1 MEKRKKFLQSM
12 ELISGKLLFGK
23 TVLITGASRGI
34 GKAISICFAEQGAR
48 LILTGRNLADLEVVK
63 NELQKNDSPHLA
75 IYMDV
80 TNPLDIKELFDHLSK
95 EKILLDVIVNNAGIM
110 VDATL
115 QMVKLEMI
123 KDIFDTNISGTI
135 LPTQFALK
143 SFIRK
148 RKGSVIN
155 LSSIIGTNGNLGQ
168 TIYGSSKAAIIGF
181 TKSLSKEVAPLN
193 IRVNAIAPGFIDTDM
208 IKNMDEKFFEKNKSA
223 IGMKRLGKPEDV
235 AKVALFLASDLS
247 DYVTGQVIGVDGGMV
262 I

>member
-1 MEKRKKFLQSM
+1 M
-12 ELISGKLLFGK
+12 ELISGKLLSGK

-34 GKAISICFAEQGAR
+34 GKAISHCFAEQGAR
-48 LILTGRNLADLEVVK
+48 LILTGRNLDDLETVK
-63 NELQKNDSPHLA
+63 NELQTNEEPHLVFS
-75 IYMDV
+75 MDV
-80 TNPLDIKELFDHLSK
+80 TNPEGIKEVFDYLAK
-95 EKILLDVIVNNAGIM
+95 EKILLDAIVNNAGIM

-115 QMVKLEMI
+115 QMVKPDMMR
-123 KDIFDTNISGTI
+123 DIFDTNISGTI

-208 IKNMDEKFFEKNKSA
+208 IKNMDQKFFEKNKAA
-223 IGMKRLGKPEDV
+223 IGMRRLGKPEDV
-235 AKVALFLASDLS
+235 ARVALFLASDLS
-247 DYVTGQVIGVDGGMV
+247 EYVTGQVIGVDGGMV